1 MIQTNFI
8 YEGQI
13 ITLQFNKNEVMKE
26 IFKKF
31 EVKSNIKRSINF
43 SYIKEINEEII
54 GYNRK

>member
-13 ITLQFNKNEVMKE
+13 IIFQCNKNEVMKE

-31 EVKSNIKRSINF
+31 EVKNNIENKPILYL
-43 SYIKEINEEII
+43 YIVNKINEEI
-54 GYNRK
+54 KLE